1 MNNAELYD
9 LKTDPGETTNVIA
22 KHPEV
27 VAQLRAAYDQWWK
40 DVQPFLVNENITG
53 FNNLTFRELY
63 AKQFGAEATAEA
75 MKNKQLEK
83 ADGDA
88 ENDSRAT
95 RLKRR
100 EERKK
105 RNEGTPKAANE

>member
-1 MNNAELYD
+1 MM
-9 LKTDPGETTNVIA
+9 
-22 KHPEV
+22 KHIS
-27 VAQLRAAYDQWWK
+27 ALLAD
-40 DVQPFLVNENITG
+40 
-53 FNNLTFRELY
+53 FNNFTFRELY
-63 AKQFGAEATAEA
+63 TKQFGAEATAEA

-105 RNEGTPKAANE
+105 RNEGTPKAASE